1 MTLKTII
8 ANRLAKLTIEGI
20 KDVATLWSLD
30 PQTIKGG
37 SDKKQS
43 KRELINSVANS
54 ILDKGRL
61 RKVVS
66 ALSEREKQILG
77 LFILHNWMLE
87 SIYLYK
93 YNIRESELGVFPSH
107 SSSYYYSYYR
117 TGGKNT
123 ASGLLGLLLLVTIR
137 KYGTYGPVVYVVP
150 EGVRGVINA
159 EFTLGVDQE
168 IRISRQ
174 AEIKDRVYDGYA
186 LLEDISQIL
195 AYAAD
200 GIVLTPAHREIPKR
214 RAEKI
219 TNLLRV
225 QTEDRLNTIIA
236 ISTSL
241 KLVRETFR
249 AGKPTLVATARAE
262 EFLKQSREKR
272 VMILL
277 AEAMRFYDPLDK
289 LILVDLKELEADVW
303 YDRAIFSK
311 KIGNTLFQKR
321 DEKGFAIYHIKIP
334 KIFAHLRLLGLLEA
348 GKIGDSERD
357 AFLLKPSFFG
367 LREVDEERVKGI
379 IVQPTF
385 EIVALPETPE
395 DVLFNLSRFSEL
407 KVADKVHI
415 FTLTKKTL
423 LNAIDK
429 GMNAKKI
436 IALLQNNAKTEIPQN
451 VLYSIEEWSK
461 LYGTVGLKKGVFL
474 DADPELMQVMKKK
487 MKEHLI
493 KEISDSSVIIDRE
506 GVLSSLMKEE
516 AGVFIEAVDEI
527 AAAEVEKA
535 IRKYVLRKPSEKVFV
550 IEAENI
556 EKCRTA
562 LKKKGIFP
570 KDFVSEEKQM
580 EETACESRNFRR

>member
-1 MTLKTII
+1 MTLK
-8 ANRLAKLTIEGI
+8 
-20 KDVATLWSLD
+20 
-30 PQTIKGG
+30 
-37 SDKKQS
+37 
-43 KRELINSVANS
+43 
-54 ILDKGRL
+54 
-61 RKVVS
+61 
-66 ALSEREKQILG
+66 
-77 LFILHNWMLE
+77 NWMLE
-87 SIYLYK
+87 STYLHK
-93 YNIRESELGVFPSH
+93 YHIRESELGVFPSH
-107 SSSYYYSYYR
+107 TSSYYYSYYR
-117 TGGKNT
+117 TRERNT
-123 ASGLLGLLLLVTIR
+123 ASSLLGLLLLVTIR

-159 EFTLGVDQE
+159 EFTLAVDQE
-168 IRISRQ
+168 IRINGQ
-174 AEIKDRVYDGYA
+174 TEIKDRAYDGYA

-195 AYAAD
+195 AYATD

-214 RAEKI
+214 RA
-219 TNLLRV
+219 
-225 QTEDRLNTIIA
+225 
-236 ISTSL
+236 
-241 KLVRETFR
+241 
-249 AGKPTLVATARAE
+249 GKPTLLATARAE
-262 EFLKQSREKR
+262 EFL
-272 VMILL
+272 
-277 AEAMRFYDPLDK
+277 
-289 LILVDLKELEADVW
+289 
-303 YDRAIFSK
+303 IFSK

-348 GKIGDSERD
+348 GKIGDNERD

-367 LREVDEERVKGI
+367 LREVNEERVKGI

-395 DVLFNLSRFSEL
+395 DVLFNLSRCSEL

-429 GMNAKKI
+429 GMNAEKI
-436 IALLQNNAKTEIPQN
+436 IVLLQNNAKTEIPQN

-461 LYGTVGLKKGVFL
+461 LYGSVGLKKGVFL

-562 LKKKGIFP
+562 LKKKDIFP